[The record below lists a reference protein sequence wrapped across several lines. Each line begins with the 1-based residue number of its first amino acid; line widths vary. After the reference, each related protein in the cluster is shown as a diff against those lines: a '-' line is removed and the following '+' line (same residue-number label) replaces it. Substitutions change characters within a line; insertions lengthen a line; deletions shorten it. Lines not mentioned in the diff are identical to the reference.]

1 MQSYATN
8 METPE
13 SMTKL
18 IFSKFSSWKKLLR
31 VCAWMLRFKKWLK
44 WKAENGKANED
55 SQLSG
60 HITVEEMKEAERS
73 IVSCVQKEC
82 FHDEQSML
90 KSGKP
95 VKKSSSL
102 RRLDPVFNDS
112 LLCVGGRLKHALDGY
127 HLVKH
132 PQILPKQHHV
142 SDLVM
147 KYYHKVSGHFGQEY
161 VLLLVRNHFWII
173 QARVS
178 VWHVVR
184 SCFDCKQRC

>member
-18 IFSKFSSWKKLLR
+18 ICSKFSGWKKLLR
-31 VCAWMLRFKKWLK
+31 VCAWILRFKKWLS
-44 WKAENGKANED
+44 ED

-73 IVSCVQKEC
+73 IVLWVQKEC

-102 RRLDPVFNDS
+102 RRLDPVFNGS
-112 LLCVGGRLKHALDGY
+112 LLCVGGRFKHVPDGY
-127 HLVKH
+127 HLAKH
-132 PQILPKQHHV
+132 PPILPKQHHV

-147 KYYHKVSGHFGQEY
+147 KYYHKVSGYFGQEY

-178 VWHVVR
+178 VLHVVR